1 MSSHR
6 LMNIDQISEAD
17 AAFMRTHVHLR
28 SGLDGGQEPTFS
40 AGITAVYD
48 AVLLGMRDYIA
59 RHEECASF
67 VENTD
72 PWDAPALYHA
82 LVRAGVFDDPLR
94 FNRFSLIVERAIW
107 QGSLVAEDDSVLR
120 EGEKML
126 TKLGMIPLDRSI
138 SSEQVLQDLK

>member
-1 MSSHR
+1 MSSQG
-6 LMNIDQISEAD
+6 LAKIDQISEAD
-17 AAFMRTHVHLR
+17 AAFMRAHIHLR
-28 SGLDGGQEPTFS
+28 SGLHGGQEPTS
-40 AGITAVYD
+40 GAGITALYD

-94 FNRFSLIVERAIW
+94 FNRFSLIVERALW
-107 QGSLVAEDDSVLR
+107 QGSLASDAEPALAEAETMLAKLR
-120 EGEKML
+120 IL
-126 TKLGMIPLDRSI
+126 PLGRSALPVDPT
-138 SSEQVLQDLK
+138 SAH

>member
-6 LMNIDQISEAD
+6 LTNIDQISEAD
-17 AAFMRTHVHLR
+17 AAFMRAHVHLR
-28 SGLDGGQEPTFS
+28 SGLHGGQKPAFG
-40 AGITAVYD
+40 AGMTALYD
-48 AVLLGMRDYIA
+48 LILLGMRDYIA

-94 FNRFSLIVERAIW
+94 FNRFSLIVERALW
-107 QGSLVAEDDSVLR
+107 QGSISLETEPALAEAES
-120 EGEKML
+120 ML
-126 TKLGMIPLDRSI
+126 AKLGILPPGRSAPAGD
-138 SSEQVLQDLK
+138 STAAH